1 MAEDYTSD
9 AQAVAEAIEAVY
21 ENKQSNK
28 KNSISGDY
36 SSDNESY
43 PTVKAV
49 KNQFGEK
56 VTSWSNDVGD
66 GNYPSEKL
74 VHDTLINSNSNVKNG
89 HVHGNVSS
97 DGKIGSTSGKIV
109 VTGTGGALDVAST
122 ISGSLVTDSNLH
134 SHLGTGVNATQ
145 EQINTAV
152 DNMVNINVVKQS
164 TADTGYASTYYI
176 TQNGT
181 QVGPKIQ
188 IEKDKMVRSISIETV
203 GATPTQEEID
213 AGMTTG
219 DKYILI
225 IVNTVDNDGTSRLI
239 LPITDVFDLQT
250 ADESTLTLSSA
261 GVFSIKS
268 SGVDTAQIKDG
279 AVTADKIASA
289 VKNGWWTESDSHTQ
303 ISAFATALANA
314 INPSS

>member
-21 ENKQSNK
+21 ENKQANK
-28 KNSISGDY
+28 KNNISGDF
-36 SSDNESY
+36 SSDNVSY

-49 KNQFGEK
+49 KNNFGEK
-56 VTSWSNDVGD
+56 VTSWSNDVSD

-74 VHDTLINSNSNVKNG
+74 VHDTLINNTSTVKNG
-89 HVHGNVSS
+89 HVHGNVSN

-109 VTGTGGALDVAST
+109 VTGTAGALDVAST
-122 ISGSLVTDSNLH
+122 ISAGIVTDASAH
-134 SHLGTGVNATQ
+134 THLGTGVNASQ
-145 EQINTAV
+145 DAINTAI
-152 DNMVNINVVKQS
+152 DSMVNINVVKQA
-164 TADTGYASTYYI
+164 TADSGYASTYYL
-176 TQNGT
+176 TQNGA

-219 DKYILI
+219 DQYILI

-250 ADESTLTLSSA
+250 ADESTLTLSNA
-261 GVFSIKS
+261 GVFSIKTA
-268 SGVDTAQIKDG
+268 GVDTAQLKDN

-289 VKNGWWTESDSHTQ
+289 VKNDWWTESDSHTQ

>member
-250 ADESTLTLSSA
+250 ADETTLTLSGA
-261 GVFSIKS
+261 GVFSIKN
-268 SGVDTAQIKDG
+268 SGVDTTQIKDG

-289 VKNGWWTESDSHTQ
+289 VKNGWWTESDSHSQ
-303 ISAFATALANA
+303 ITAFATALANA